1 MASDSSRIEVTR
13 HDARRLGGL
22 ALASLT
28 IVNAASLTPSAAAIQ
43 QQDQELYVELRARA
57 ARAIT
62 IAVPAMSVVSGAE
75 EEATI
80 LRDILWND
88 LHNSMVFELVD
99 PEFYPSIGRGDRTP
113 DWPTWRQTGAE
124 ALIRG
129 FVRRSGDGVIAE
141 FRLFDVQS
149 GQQVT
154 GKSYPSDV
162 PRTGALRANPNLR
175 NIAHAFADEAVLY
188 YTGIPG
194 VASTSIAFVSDRRG
208 PKEIY
213 VIDYDGFG
221 LQRITND
228 GGLSLSPAFSPKGNQ
243 IAYVSYRLH
252 DGVPNVDIA
261 MLNQRGGVPPVIMR
275 SKGLDGAPAWSPDAQ
290 RITFSSDMDGLERGN
305 TEIYTMRP
313 DGSDLQRITSNSAI
327 DTSPTFSPNGR
338 EIAFISARAGGQ
350 HLYKMSVDGTNLQR
364 LRVEGSQIDAPAW
377 NPNPQISDLIA
388 YAASTGGN
396 NFQIFVY
403 SLTTRRSVVV
413 TRGYGRADSPSWS
426 PDGRQLVFEATQ
438 GDETHIFAIG
448 LDGSRLRQLTRESNN
463 QSPSWGGR

>member
-13 HDARRLGGL
+13 HRARRLGGL

-28 IVNAASLTPSAAAIQ
+28 IVTAASLTPSAAVIQ

-99 PEFYPSIGRGDRTP
+99 PEFYPSIGGGDRTP

-129 FVRRSGDGVIAE
+129 FVRRSGDGVVAE

-194 VASTSIAFVSDRRG
+194 VAVHKHRLRIRPARPQGNLRRRLRRFRIAAHHQRRRPVALPG
-208 PKEIY
+208 ILAE
-213 VIDYDGFG
+213 
-221 LQRITND
+221 
-228 GGLSLSPAFSPKGNQ
+228 GNQ

-252 DGVPNVDIA
+252 DGIPNVDIA

-275 SKGLDGAPAWSPDAQ
+275 SKGLDGA
-290 RITFSSDMDGLERGN
+290 RRGPP
-305 TEIYTMRP
+305 TRSASRFLGHGRHSARQHRDLHHAT
-313 DGSDLQRITSNSAI
+313 DGSDLQRISSNSAI

-364 LRVEGSQIDAPAW
+364 LRVEGSQIDSPAW

-388 YAASTGGN
+388 YTASTGGN

-413 TRGYGRADSPSWS
+413 TRGYGRTDSPSWS
-426 PDGRQLVFEATQ
+426 PDGRQIVFEATQ